1 MKFYI
6 YFPNG
11 GNMMDQQFSP
21 TEVTSDDRL
30 WGLLS
35 YLLTPIIPIVIL
47 LMPDKKDR
55 PFLKAHTMQALLLG
69 VVEFILES
77 ILGVV
82 SAGILGCVV
91 WVAAIVINVLYALK
105 ANKGEVFEIPVITNF
120 IRQQG
125 W

>member
-1 MKFYI
+1 
-6 YFPNG
+6 
-11 GNMMDQQFSP
+11 MDQQFSTP
-21 TEVTSDDRL
+21 EVTSDDRL
-30 WGLLS
+30 WALLS

-69 VVEFILES
+69 VAEIIIES
-77 ILGVV
+77 ILGVIT
-82 SAGILGCVV
+82 AGILGCVV
-91 WVAAIVINVLYALK
+91 WVAAIVINIYYALK

>member
-1 MKFYI
+1 
-6 YFPNG
+6 
-11 GNMMDQQFSP
+11 MMDQQFSP

-91 WVAAIVINVLYALK
+91 WVAAIVINVMYALK